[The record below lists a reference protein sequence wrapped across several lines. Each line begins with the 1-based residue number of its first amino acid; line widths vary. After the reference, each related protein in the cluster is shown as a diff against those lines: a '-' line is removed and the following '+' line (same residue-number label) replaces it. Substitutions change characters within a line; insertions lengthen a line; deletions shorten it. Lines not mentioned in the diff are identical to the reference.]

1 MVMGQVGSGLWGKHR
16 SAGTLLLI
24 AAVRDKAARAR
35 RNEGAGDVGAAGV
48 LSPAHPLPTGEPRQG
63 DTGKAAGMGV
73 GGRPPEPLGTPQC
86 LQGACDRR
94 GDGLAVAISFS
105 RSKSACCLS
114 CALLYFSERFFT
126 FTLAT

>member
-1 MVMGQVGSGLWGKHR
+1 MKGIGMGMWVLLGSSPQPILCPQAHE
-16 SAGTLLLI
+16 AG
-24 AAVRDKAARAR
+24 
-35 RNEGAGDVGAAGV
+35 G
-48 LSPAHPLPTGEPRQG
+48 Q
-63 DTGKAAGMGV
+63 GKAAGTDQ

-94 GDGLAVAISFS
+94 GDGLAVAISFC
-105 RSKSACCLS
+105 SKSACCLS

>member
-1 MVMGQVGSGLWGKHR
+1 MGSGLWGKHR
-16 SAGTLLLI
+16 STGTLLLI

-35 RNEGAGDVGAAGV
+35 RNEGDWDGDVGAAGV
-48 LSPAHPLPTGEPRQG
+48 LSLAHPLPTGVLRQG
-63 DTGKAAGMGV
+63 DTGKAAGTDQ

-94 GDGLAVAISFS
+94 GDGLAVAISFC
-105 RSKSACCLS
+105 SKSACCLS